1 MAIITVWTY
10 YSDTNSL
17 FLCSPFSLHT
27 TVYSE
32 VVNIIIIALHLLYR
46 CCSLLVVTFGY
57 GYIYRNV
64 KERETN
70 LGAMSKSTMKKKST
84 STLKVKFLATLLTQY
99 VHFLAQLVVVLS
111 PVLVL
116 DYNDEVSVLMF
127 YSFTFSSSTS
137 HIFIYNKQHL
147 LALIRHYV

>member
-1 MAIITVWTY
+1 MMEIPIPYSIRRIIKLLSSISIVEMTIITVWTY

-32 VVNIIIIALHLLYR
+32 VVNISVIALYLLYM

-57 GYIYRNV
+57 GYIHRNV

-70 LGAMSKSTMKKKST
+70 LGAMSKSTMKKKT
-84 STLKVKFLATLLTQY
+84 RSTLKVKFIVTL
-99 VHFLAQLVVVLS
+99 
-111 PVLVL
+111 
-116 DYNDEVSVLMF
+116 
-127 YSFTFSSSTS
+127 
-137 HIFIYNKQHL
+137 
-147 LALIRHYV
+147 